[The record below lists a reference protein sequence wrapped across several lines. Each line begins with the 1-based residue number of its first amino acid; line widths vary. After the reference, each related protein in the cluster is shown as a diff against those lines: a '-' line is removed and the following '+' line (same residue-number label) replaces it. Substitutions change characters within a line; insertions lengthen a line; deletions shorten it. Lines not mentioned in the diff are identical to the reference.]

1 MADPTQDILAAALSL
16 PERER
21 LKVASEPLAS
31 VEEPYDDAWNA
42 AWIEE
47 IERREQAVRD
57 GGSEGTRGLK
67 RFQLKG
73 ARAREK
79 EQIGVFASLRL
90 CVEISLS
97 SHEVDPWQDF

>member
-31 VEEPYDDAWNA
+31 VEAPYDDAWNA

-47 IERREQAVRD
+47 NERREQAVRD
-57 GGSEGTRGLK
+57 GGSEGDAWAEV
-67 RFQLKG
+67 Q
-73 ARAREK
+73 ARILAR
-79 EQIGVFASLRL
+79 
-90 CVEISLS
+90 LS
-97 SHEVDPWQDF
+97 RR